1 METQQMKF
9 APVQQLPLD
18 LLARLQTDRGRQG
31 QREAHIEP
39 GVLSART
46 NRLHAQGIGS
56 LHFVGP
62 I

>member
-1 METQQMKF
+1 MKF

-18 LLARLQTDRGRQG
+18 LFARLQTDGGRQG
-31 QREAHIEP
+31 QGEADIEP

-46 NRLHAQGIGS
+46 DCLHTQGVGS

-62 I
+62 H